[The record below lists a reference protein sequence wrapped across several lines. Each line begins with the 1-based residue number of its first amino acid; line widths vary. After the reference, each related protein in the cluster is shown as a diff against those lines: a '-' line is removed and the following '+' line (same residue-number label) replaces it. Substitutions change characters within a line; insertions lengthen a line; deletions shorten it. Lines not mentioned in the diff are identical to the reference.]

1 MIIANH
7 DFMTAVEHIAGEL
20 LNEHFQ
26 HNYNN
31 INSST
36 DEDGTTYYTDEAQE
50 KFNEFYDFVEDVIVS
65 NLMLERLEDSNWKVK
80 EEVHG

>member
-20 LNEHFQ
+20 LNEHYQ
-26 HNYNN
+26 HNYSKTRS
-31 INSST
+31 I
-36 DEDGTTYYTDEAQE
+36 DEDGTTYCTDEAQE

-80 EEVHG
+80 EEVNG